1 ERDLHLG
8 LDVVA
13 AGASPAGATQE
24 VVEVDSAAASGP
36 APCAGAPAPAHAA
49 PEITEDGAEEIREVR
64 LRTGLYPEAAALLPT
79 RLGVCLSV
87 ALPVGTKAVVAAS
100 FLGIGQDL
108 VGLGDFLEAIG
119 ILAFCDVGV
128 MLPGQPPVRGL
139 DGLRVGLPVDAEDR
153 VVV

>member
-1 ERDLHLG
+1 AGASASGAGRAVDVARAVAGGAGLVELHGERPAGAAEGFLERDLHLG

-100 FLGIGQDL
+100 FL
-108 VGLGDFLEAIG
+108 
-119 ILAFCDVGV
+119 
-128 MLPGQPPVRGL
+128 
-139 DGLRVGLPVDAEDR
+139 
-153 VVV
+153 